1 MRRPKRQGAGEAVL
15 PLLLVVSLM
24 LNMVPT
30 SAIAE
35 AMGVDTG
42 ATEEQT
48 EVEAEASE
56 VSLED
61 LQVQLEEAV
70 ARAEELSAEDEEG
83 SASAVQVDETASD
96 LTYIDDE
103 NDYWNGYYY
112 TSVGATGEADADTGR
127 APGVYVE
134 LDDEGNATIAKACG
148 TVTAYEVP
156 AELDGHPVVAIGGGA
171 FGTSASGPGRDGSS
185 VLLPAFV
192 CCWLHLEEIG
202 SGAFGTTSIESVALP
217 DSVKT
222 IAQDAFYYCP

>member
-15 PLLLVVSLM
+15 SLLLVASLM

-112 TSVGATGEADADTGR
+112 TSVGAD
-127 APGVYVE
+127 
-134 LDDEGNATIAKACG
+134 
-148 TVTAYEVP
+148 
-156 AELDGHPVVAIGGGA
+156 
-171 FGTSASGPGRDGSS
+171 
-185 VLLPAFV
+185 
-192 CCWLHLEEIG
+192 W
-202 SGAFGTTSIESVALP
+202 
-217 DSVKT
+217 
-222 IAQDAFYYCP
+222 